1 MKSLLGNLRRTIQEN
16 SLIQDGDRVAVGLS
30 GGKDSMVLLY
40 ALKKFQR
47 FSPIQYDLA
56 AATINLGF
64 DNFDLSKT
72 KTFCEKLEVPL
83 LIEETNIAKIVFEAR
98 EEKNPCALC
107 ANMRRGALMTLLN
120 REGYNVLAL
129 GHHNDDAIETM
140 FMNMFYTGK
149 ISTLDYKSY
158 LSRSQVYVIRPL
170 LNVKEADIIGAVNK
184 ENIPVTKSP
193 CPMDKNTTREK
204 IKNLLK
210 SIYSDIPN
218 SRQSITKAMK
228 NEEQFKLWF

>member
-16 SLIQDGDRVAVGLS
+16 KLIQDGDKVAVGLS

-72 KTFCEKLEVPL
+72 KDFCNTLGVPL
-83 LIEETNIAKIVFEAR
+83 FIEETNIAKIVFEAR

-129 GHHNDDAIETM
+129 GHHSDDAIETM
-140 FMNMFYTGK
+140 FMNLFYTGK
-149 ISTLDYKSY
+149 LSSLDYKSY
-158 LSRSQVYVIRPL
+158 LSRSKVHVIRPF

-184 ENIPVTKSP
+184 ESIPVTKSP

-204 IKNLLK
+204 IKNLLRG
-210 SIYSDIPN
+210 IYGDIPN
-218 SRQSITKAMK
+218 SRQSIVKAMK
-228 NEEQFKLWF
+228 NEEQFNLWF

>member
-16 SLIQDGDRVAVGLS
+16 NLIQNGDRVAVGLS

-40 ALKKFQR
+40 ALKKFQK
-47 FSPIQYDLA
+47 FSPIKYDLA
-56 AATINLGF
+56 AATIDLGF
-64 DNFDLSKT
+64 NNFDLSKT
-72 KTFCEKLEVPL
+72 RAFCEDLGVPL

-129 GHHNDDAIETM
+129 GHHSDDAVETL

-149 ISTLDYKSY
+149 LSTLDYKSY
-158 LSRSQVYVIRPL
+158 LSRSQVYVVRPF

-204 IKNLLK
+204 VKNLLK
-210 SIYSDIPN
+210 GIYSDIPN
-218 SRQSITKAMK
+218 SRQSILKAMK
-228 NEEQFKLWF
+228 NQDQFKLWF

>member
-16 SLIQDGDRVAVGLS
+16 DMIKDGDRVAVGLS

-64 DNFDLSKT
+64 DNFDLT
-72 KTFCEKLEVPL
+72 ATREFCQALEVPFL
-83 LIEETNIAKIVFEAR
+83 VEDTNIAKIVFEAR
-98 EEKNPCALC
+98 QEKNPCALC

-120 REGYNVLAL
+120 KEGYNVLAL
-129 GHHNDDAIETM
+129 GHHSDDAIETL
-140 FMNMFYTGK
+140 FMNMLYTGK
-149 ISTLDYKSY
+149 FSTLDYKAH
-158 LSRSQVYVIRPL
+158 LSRSDVHVIRPFM
-170 LNVKEADIIGAVNK
+170 NVKEADIIGAVNK
-184 ENIPVTKSP
+184 EGIPVTKSP

-204 IKNLLK
+204 MKNLLRD
-210 SIYSDIPN
+210 IYKDIPT
-218 SRQSITKAMK
+218 SRQSILKAMK
-228 NEEQFKLWF
+228 NEDQFKLWF

>member
-16 SLIQDGDRVAVGLS
+16 DMIKDGDKVAVGLS

-47 FSPIQYDLA
+47 FSPIKYELA

-64 DNFDLSKT
+64 DNFDLTKT
-72 KTFCEKLEVPL
+72 KEFCELLEVPL
-83 LIEETNIAKIVFEAR
+83 FIEETNIAKIVFEAR

-120 REGYNVLAL
+120 KEGYNVLAL
-129 GHHNDDAIETM
+129 GHHSDDAIETM

-149 ISTLDYKSY
+149 LSTLDYKAF
-158 LSRSQVYVIRPL
+158 LSRSEVSVIRPFM
-170 LNVKEADIIGAVNK
+170 NVKEADIIGTVNK
-184 ENIPVTKSP
+184 EGIPVTKSP

-204 IKNLLK
+204 IKTLLK
-210 SIYSDIPN
+210 GIYSDIPG
-218 SRQSITKAMK
+218 SRQSIVKSMK

>member
-1 MKSLLGNLRRTIQEN
+1 MKSLLGNLRKTVQEN
-16 SLIQDGDRVAVGLS
+16 NMIVDGDRVAVGLS

-47 FSPIQYDLA
+47 FSPMKFDLA

-64 DNFDLSKT
+64 DNFDLTAT
-72 KTFCEKLEVPL
+72 KEFCESIDVPL
-83 LIEETNIAKIVFEAR
+83 FIEDTHIAKVVFETR
-98 EEKNPCALC
+98 QEKNPCALC

-120 REGYNVLAL
+120 TEGYNVLAL
-129 GHHNDDAIETM
+129 GHHSDDAIETY
-140 FMNMFYTGK
+140 FMNMLYTGK
-149 ISTLDYKSY
+149 LKTLDRKSY
-158 LSRSQVYVIRPL
+158 LSRSEVNVIRPFI
-170 LNVKEADIIGAVNK
+170 NVKEADIIGAVNK

-204 IKNLLK
+204 IKLLLRD
-210 SIYSDIPN
+210 IYCDIPN
-218 SRQSITKAMK
+218 SRQSILKSMT

>member
-1 MKSLLGNLRRTIQEN
+1 MKSLLGNLRRTVQEN
-16 SLIQDGDRVAVGLS
+16 KLIQDGDRVAVGLS

-40 ALKKFQR
+40 ALKKFQH

-64 DNFDLSKT
+64 DNFDLTQT
-72 KTFCEKLEVPL
+72 KAFCEQLEVPL

-158 LSRSQVYVIRPL
+158 LSRSQVHVIRPL

-210 SIYSDIPN
+210 GIYSDIPN